1 MKTNYI
7 LRCLG
12 CGKTHQDDGMTL
24 SCGCGN
30 SAFLRAE
37 YTTKQ
42 LTVKSP
48 DHGLYRFAD
57 WLPIS
62 RILEG
67 SNAPITYK
75 SEAFGRKLGLSNLFI
90 TFNGYWPE
98 RMVTMTTGTF
108 KECEAYSV
116 CARIPENFDQTLV
129 VASAGNTA
137 RAFSRV
143 CSDNDIP
150 LVVVVPEQ
158 NLNAMWFTRP
168 VNRNVF
174 LIAAGGTSDYFDAIK
189 LAGMVIG
196 MDGFTPE
203 GGAKNVAR
211 RDGMGTTVLSAVSHI
226 GRIPDYYFQAVGS
239 GTGAIAAWEA
249 NERLIEDGNY
259 GTNKMSLQVS
269 QNSPFL
275 LLHDSWKRGARE
287 LAPLDKD
294 LTDRQIQETLA
305 KVLSNRQPPYSPTG
319 GLFDALL
326 DTAGDTIA
334 VNNEELLSAGML
346 FKQTEC
352 RDISPAAAVAAAS
365 LIKKVESKTIDP
377 DATIML
383 NITGGGIETL
393 KEEQEL
399 HFLKPNLI
407 IPQEDIRNDKVDMIL
422 STASKELRYGLV
434 R

>member
-1 MKTNYI
+1 MKTDYI

-30 SAFLRAE
+30 NAFLRAE
-37 YTTKQ
+37 YTNKQ
-42 LTVKSP
+42 FIVKSA
-48 DHGLYRFAD
+48 DYGLYRFAD

-62 RILEG
+62 RMLEG

-143 CSDNDIP
+143 CSDNNIP

-174 LIAAGGTSDYFDAIK
+174 LIAAGGRSDYFDAIK
-189 LAGMVIG
+189 LAGMIIG

-249 NERLIEDGNY
+249 NDRLIEDGNY

-275 LLHDSWKRGARE
+275 LLHDSWQRGTRE
-287 LAPLDKD
+287 LAPLDKE

-334 VNNEELLSAGML
+334 VNNEELLSAGTL
-346 FKQTEC
+346 FQQTEG

-399 HFLKPNLI
+399 HFLNPNLV

-422 STASKELRYGLV
+422 STASKELKYGLV